1 TTYDVRYV
9 INLKDNVSLV
19 FDKVIRSKDFDI
31 SNMSSMMI
39 NNNLIEVK
47 WDTTSNDFKFID
59 NDSINIYIKGKN
71 DINYSIIPDVKITDE
86 EAKLSLVEL
95 KELSELY
102 DIKLL
107 YMFGGRTIEREIRQI
122 NDFFTLYTDV
132 SVINLKD
139 LLIQFSFI
147 NDVNFKFED
156 KLNIYIEEQNDKLSR
171 KKVFF

>member
-1 TTYDVRYV
+1 MVKRLENDEKEKFDFHIKKSNKEINNLRNIFKFKDISLHPATTYDVRYV

-19 FDKVIRSKDFDI
+19 FDKVIRTKDFDI

-122 NDFFTLYTDV
+122 NDFLLY
-132 SVINLKD
+132 
-139 LLIQFSFI
+139 IQM
-147 NDVNFKFED
+147 
-156 KLNIYIEEQNDKLSR
+156 
-171 KKVFF
+171 